1 MGTIF
6 EKFGSNKYNKE
17 AAVNQNFIV
26 PLLTYFLGYSL
37 QEIIP
42 EENFPIFNVPVN
54 RYKKVRSD
62 KLPKNQR
69 PDFVVCLE
77 SPQNPK
83 FVVESKASSE
93 DLEKYKPQSLA
104 YIIGTGVNFIVLT
117 NGNEFRIYYANDLV
131 FEAKNIEELDLNFDI
146 LKDILSRDNHIKYFP
161 QEIFQRINL
170 KKSLSKT
177 AAQENDEELTRKR
190 LKISDFTFYLKNV
203 RDTFQNWQV
212 PSEFHLEDDFDFQQ
226 YPPDKLL
233 RFQNHDPNDSSFS
246 NIKDREIYS
255 LSDIEE
261 KVKSKNKIFI
271 GNSGIGK
278 SNLLKYLSWVKS
290 NECLKYQ
297 NTLIPVY
304 IQLKNFS
311 LNNSLQSL
319 ILYSFFEKG
328 LNISE
333 VQFRD
338 YLNKNEFIFLFD
350 AYDEVQE
357 EYIEELQHEMVQFFD
372 ICKQKSHKSI
382 ITSRNIR
389 IPRLSLSSRFYV
401 CPLDESQIKEFSKQY
416 LDNDYSKFYYQIQV
430 KGLQKESQNTLLLT
444 LMIFIYKK
452 YDLIPTSR
460 TKIIEKVVENIK
472 SWERNKP
479 QRFRPVL
486 SWEVKMD
493 ILSKLAFE
501 SAKKHETLSLT
512 KEETNEIMFPIIER
526 YEQCREIPFR
536 VERKSLINNLI
547 STGFIYENVDGISFW
562 HTAFLE
568 YFASK
573 SLAVK
578 YIENPAIIEEIKARL
593 WWKFI
598 IVGATGFLK
607 DSTTY
612 IESILKTNLYLAS
625 SCLLE
630 SKSVDCDLVDKIKSE
645 LTANCESSIYEVRQ
659 RGIYFLSKIEEKYP
673 SDILFEILDKSP
685 YSDIKQVALE
695 QIAKSKT
702 QRAKK
707 IVCGF
712 IDWKEETTFFD
723 QTTTQSSVAKALSN
737 FGENEHL
744 MIIDIWKKNTDVF
757 TCSACKEAFIDI
769 ARKNQLTEVIKEKIH
784 EFYLKPFDQ
793 SISSDEEKRDLI
805 KEISYEKRIDLAKV
819 IIEIRDVNFVPKL
832 IKCLKNINN
841 KEKEYEFFWGAE
853 EILASFESN
862 DVIEQLISYAIDKN
876 QSNILRGYCI
886 RALSK
891 SKGKV
896 DFSIFKTLV
905 EDDNLLVR
913 GNAISGLRKYPTLQ
927 VKDILFSH
935 INDES
940 SWIQQEIIEI
950 LGEKGLLIELVKN
963 NLFPIKLY
971 NATVEAYLKQIIKYS
986 LYNLIPTLNELRDI
1000 VKDNKRLQ
1008 IQFAETYCYLSE
1020 EDKAKKIIEGFYD
1033 GDKLITDDHI
1043 LHNVIKIA
1051 PNFNLPYSIELI
1063 NRVLESV
1070 NILEEKYIY
1079 EDWCSEA
1086 LGKIGGIDSIELLKK
1101 MVEKHGSEKHGLL
1114 IESVFRSLNP
1124 LVSTKDEDWYI
1135 NFLKLHTHLSDI
1147 DLHRVIEGLGGIGTD
1162 KSIKIIRKIAQSYK
1176 DDSYILNTCFLSYE
1190 YIMSSSGKIIKF
1202 QEKDLFLEPF
1212 N

>member
-6 EKFGSNKYNKE
+6 ERFGSNKYNKE
-17 AAVNQNFIV
+17 AAVSQNFIV
-26 PLLTYFLGYSL
+26 PLLTDFLGYSL

-42 EENFPIFNVPVN
+42 EENFPIFDVQVN
-54 RYKKVRSD
+54 RDKKVRSD

-69 PDFVVCLE
+69 PDFVACLE

-93 DLEKYKPQSLA
+93 DLEKHKPQSLA
-104 YIIGTGVNFIVLT
+104 YVIGTGVNFIVST
-117 NGNEFRIYYANDLV
+117 NGTEFRIYYANDLV

-146 LKDILSRDNHIKYFP
+146 LKDILSRDAHIKYSP

-203 RDTFQNWQV
+203 HDTYQNWQI
-212 PSEFHLEDDFDFQQ
+212 PSEFHLGDDFDFQQ

-233 RFQNHDPNDSSFS
+233 RFQNYDPNDNSFS
-246 NIKDREIYS
+246 NIKDRKIYS

-278 SNLLKYLSWVKS
+278 TTLLKYLTWVKS
-290 NECLKYQ
+290 YECLKYQ

-319 ILYSFFEKG
+319 ILYSFAEKG

-357 EYIEELQHEMVQFFD
+357 EYIEDLQHEMMQFFD
-372 ICKQKSHKSI
+372 ICKQKSHKII

-389 IPRLSLSSRFYV
+389 IPRLSSSSRFYV
-401 CPLDESQIKEFSKQY
+401 CPLDESQIQELSKQY

-444 LMIFIYKK
+444 LMIIIYKK

-460 TKIIEKVVENIK
+460 TKIIKKVVENIEN
-472 SWERNKP
+472 WELNKP
-479 QRFRPVL
+479 QRFKPIL
-486 SWEVKMD
+486 PWEIKID
-493 ILSKLAFE
+493 ILSELAFE
-501 SAKKHETLSLT
+501 SAKKHENLSLT
-512 KEETNEIMFPIIER
+512 KEETNEIMFPIVEHYER
-526 YEQCREIPFR
+526 NREIPSR
-536 VERKSLINNLI
+536 IERKSLINNLT
-547 STGFIYENVDGISFW
+547 STGFIYENINGISFW

-573 SLAVK
+573 SLAEK

-598 IVGATGFLK
+598 IIGATGFLK

-612 IESILKTNLYLAS
+612 IENVLKTNLYLAS

-630 SKSVDCDLVDKIKSE
+630 SKSVDCNLVNKIKSE

-659 RGIYFLSKIEEKYP
+659 RGIYFLSKIEENYP
-673 SDILFEILDKSP
+673 SDLLFKILDKSL
-685 YSDIKQVALE
+685 YSDIKQIALE
-695 QIAKSKT
+695 EVAKNKT
-702 QRAKK
+702 EKAKK
-707 IVCGF
+707 IVCSF
-712 IDWKEETTFFD
+712 IDWKEKVTFVE
-723 QTTTQSSVAKALSN
+723 QTTTQGSVAKALSN

-744 MIIDIWKKNTDVF
+744 MIIDIWKKNTDIS
-757 TCSACKEAFIDI
+757 TCSACREAFIDI
-769 ARKNQLTEVIKEKIH
+769 IRRNQLTEKVKEKLYNYYM
-784 EFYLKPFDQ
+784 EPCEQPFLVDK
-793 SISSDEEKRDLI
+793 S
-805 KEISYEKRIDLAKV
+805 DLAKV
-819 IIEIRDVNFVPKL
+819 ILEIGDITFVPKL
-832 IKCLKNINN
+832 IQNLKHITD
-841 KEKEYEFFWGAE
+841 KEKEYEFLWGSE

-876 QSNILRGYCI
+876 QSNILRKYCTG
-886 RALSK
+886 ALSK
-891 SKGKV
+891 SKSKV
-896 DFSIFKTLV
+896 DISIFEILV
-905 EDDNLLVR
+905 KDDNLFVR
-913 GNAISGLRKYPTLQ
+913 RNAINGLRKYPALEI
-927 VKDILFSH
+927 KEILFRH
-935 INDES
+935 INDEDG
-940 SWIQQEIIEI
+940 WIQHEIIEI
-950 LGEKGLLIELVKN
+950 LGEKGLLIELIEYN
-963 NLFPIKLY
+963 RFPIKFY
-971 NATVEAYLKQIIKYS
+971 DITVEAYLKQIIKYS
-986 LYNLIPTLNELRDI
+986 LYKLIPTLNELSNI
-1000 VKDNKRLQ
+1000 VKDNNRLQ
-1008 IQFAETYCYLSE
+1008 IQIAETYCCLSE
-1020 EDKAKKIIEGFYD
+1020 ESKAKKIIENFYD
-1033 GDKLITDDHI
+1033 EDKFITDDHI
-1043 LHNVIKIA
+1043 LYDTIQIA
-1051 PNFNLPYSIELI
+1051 PNFDLPYSIELI
-1063 NRVLESV
+1063 NRVLKSV
-1070 NILEEKYIY
+1070 NTLEKKSRY
-1079 EDWCSEA
+1079 EYHCSEA
-1086 LGKIGGIDSIELLKK
+1086 LGKIGGTDSVELLKK

-1135 NFLKLHTHLSDI
+1135 NFLKSHTHLSDI
-1147 DLHRVIEGLGGIGTD
+1147 DLHRVIEGLGGIGTE
-1162 KSIKIIRKIAQSYK
+1162 KSIKIIREIAHSYK
-1176 DDSYILNTCFLSYE
+1176 NNNYILNVCFRSYE
-1190 YIMSSSGKIIKF
+1190 NIMFSSGKFIDVKD
-1202 QEKDLFLEPF
+1202 EDLFL
-1212 N
+1212 